1 MNQWKALPSWLIQ
14 QASLPSSVVYFPPT
28 FRSWALDHFSFP
40 SPLHSAQFCH
50 PAKETN
56 QRALS
61 LSLHTFP
68 LSHSAFLCLCPL
80 MVWSAPYCL
89 STTLWPPPPPAAY
102 DVTLGAKAVGKWPE
116 VKWARVQRAFLGV
129 VNCPFFPLRRVLP
142 LFGESVSCFKKSV
155 LPFKEFQSG
164 SLSPYFSSKLIWWLC
179 TCQLSCYRACYLYQ

>member
-89 STTLWPPPPPAAY
+89 STTLWPPPPPPCSLWCHAGSKGCWE
-102 DVTLGAKAVGKWPE
+102 VTRG
-116 VKWARVQRAFLGV
+116 QMSS
-129 VNCPFFPLRRVLP
+129 CPASISGCCKLP
-142 LFGESVSCFKKSV
+142 I
-155 LPFKEFQSG
+155 LPFEESASLVWRKCLLFQEVC
-164 SLSPYFSSKLIWWLC
+164 PAF
-179 TCQLSCYRACYLYQ
+179 

>member
-1 MNQWKALPSWLIQ
+1 MEGPAILAHSAGLSPLVCRLFS
-14 QASLPSSVVYFPPT
+14 P
-28 FRSWALDHFSFP
+28 HFSF
-40 SPLHSAQFCH
+40 
-50 PAKETN
+50 
-56 QRALS
+56 LS
-61 LSLHTFP
+61 SWSLLFP
-68 LSHSAFLCLCPL
+68 LSIAFRTVLSSCQGNKSESPLAQPPHFSFVSLCLSLP
-80 MVWSAPYCL
+80 L
-89 STTLWPPPPPAAY
+89 STHGLVCTLLSQHNTLTPPTAY